1 MYDEL
6 LQISRLPG
14 EPRIR
19 YVRLWGLLRR
29 ICIEQSEG
37 FKSDYA
43 TLFSRLVA
51 VCRHLHIDHRPAD
64 RFRQHAR
71 RVLHD
76 DYRPTAEAEEADL
89 ADLCHFVMQV
99 YGQPVPPALP
109 QHIRPLRVKAAGSC
123 AGKALRGVVLHIT
136 SAHSFDCLIDGS
148 DLPFHIAF
156 FEAEG
161 NAPDELQHTRYLS
174 EGANVMLL
182 DAAPVSGKAQT
193 LQVYMAILEPDYLL
207 DVTALTNC
215 LKPYGHSPLN
225 YLIDAFRPAQ
235 PNPHILLGN
244 MANQFMDDCI
254 NDGSRAIFEASARRS
269 FRDNLLAYACLP
281 DEAVSASFFDEA
293 RRQFRHISRSVA
305 ERFPADDV
313 GIVPSQAILEPS
325 FICPALGLRGRLDV
339 MTADCRRVLEL
350 KSGKADTW
358 RLEHPKPKAAHLMQM
373 SLYGEMLRRN
383 FNLDWNELQ
392 TYLFYSAYPLFF
404 NERRSAAAI
413 RQTLDL
419 RNGIVCLLRRL
430 AQGDFGRILPLLTPQ
445 RLNQFNLHSKL
456 YSQYLLPQIEA
467 VTQPLWQLQA
477 DNRLHDYFTAFVRFT
492 FGELFLSKTSD
503 NRPDSV
509 RGFAATWTADTRTK
523 LLAGNLLHPLHLVRT
538 DTDEQGAVTAV
549 HFSLPCADD
558 DFIPNFNEG
567 EMVQLYEADAPG
579 ANVTNRQLLRGTVT
593 HIGPDSLSITLAYR
607 QRSRLLFDRQKPYA
621 VEHDA
626 TDSPAMQQVQ
636 NLFTLLTV
644 PAARR
649 ELLLARRVPEADTSR
664 QLQGSWPEAVS
675 HIVLQAKQARDYY
688 LLVGPPGTGKT
699 NLALRCMVHEYLLE
713 RAAHADTG
721 QPYGALLLTAYTN
734 RAVDEIC
741 AMLDTLAREYPFD
754 YLRLGHAATCAPAH
768 RHHLLS
774 VRAETLSRR
783 SEAQQLTDS
792 VPIVVGTVITLTSS
806 QVLFRRRRFEAA
818 IIDEASQ
825 LLEPQLLGLLCAQ
838 ADGREAIGKFI
849 LIGDHKQ
856 LPAVVQQPEARTA
869 THSDELRR
877 MGLTDMRQ
885 SLFERLHRLEQQAG
899 RRQFVGMLHRQGR
912 MHPDICQFV
921 NRRFYRDQL
930 QAVPLPHQTGQLST
944 AANLPAFERFVATT
958 RMGFFPVAASGSG
971 ENLRANEPEAQVAA
985 RVVEALTSLHAQPG
999 HSDFHPEQAIGI
1011 IVPFRSQ
1018 IACIRSML
1026 RQRGLDCAETVT
1038 IDTVECYQGSQRDCI
1053 LFSTTVSQPYQMQL
1067 LSETHNVDGVDVDR
1081 KLNVAVTRARKQFFL
1096 IGNPR
1101 LLAESDI
1108 YRDLMATCRTF
1119 EGDFFAN

>member
-19 YVRLWGLLRR
+19 YARLWGLLRR
-29 ICIEQSEG
+29 ICIEQSKD
-37 FKSDYA
+37 FRSDYA

-71 RVLHD
+71 RVLHE
-76 DYRPTAEAEEADL
+76 DYRPSPEAEEADL

-99 YGQPVPPALP
+99 YGHPVPPTLP

-123 AGKALRGVVLHIT
+123 AGKALRGVVLHI
-136 SAHSFDCLIDGS
+136 SSDHSFDCLLDGHER
-148 DLPFHIAF
+148 PFHIVF

-161 NAPDELQHTRYLS
+161 TAPDERPHTRYLS

-182 DAAPVSGKAQT
+182 DAVPASGTPQT
-193 LQVYMAILEPDYLL
+193 LQVYMAILEPDYLI

-254 NDGSRAIFEASARRS
+254 NDGSQATFEASALRS
-269 FRDNLLAYACLP
+269 FRDNVLLYASLP
-281 DEAVSASFFDEA
+281 DEAVPASFFDEA
-293 RRQFRHISRSVA
+293 RRQFHHINRSVA

-313 GIVPSQAILEPS
+313 GIVPGQAILEPS
-325 FICPALGLRGRLDV
+325 FICPTLGLRGRLDV
-339 MTADCRRVLEL
+339 MTADRRRVLEL

-358 RLEHPKPKAAHLMQM
+358 RLEHPQPKAAHLMQM

-383 FNLDWNELQ
+383 FNLDWNDLQ

-413 RQTLDL
+413 RQTLNL

-430 AQGDFGRILPLLTPQ
+430 AQGEFGRILPLLTPQ
-445 RLNQFNLHSKL
+445 RLNQYNLRGKL
-456 YSQYLLPQIEA
+456 YNQYLLPQIEA
-467 VTQPLWQLQA
+467 VTQPLQELQA
-477 DNRLHDYFTAFVRFT
+477 DSRLRDYFTAFVRFT
-492 FGELFLSKTSD
+492 FGELFLTKTSD

-523 LLAGNLLHPLHLVRT
+523 LLAGNLLRHLRLERT
-538 DTDEQGAVTAV
+538 DTDSQGAVTAV
-549 HFSLPCADD
+549 HFSLPGDD
-558 DFIPNFNEG
+558 GDFIPNFNAG
-567 EMVQLYEADAPG
+567 EMVQLYEAGDPG

-593 HIGPDSLSITLAYR
+593 HIRPASLSIELAYR
-607 QRSRLLFDRQKPYA
+607 QRTPLLFDRQKLYA

-636 NLFTLLTV
+636 NLFALLTAT
-644 PAARR
+644 PARR
-649 ELLLARRVPEADTSR
+649 ELLLARRAPEADTTR
-664 QLQGSWPEAVS
+664 QLRGTWPETVS

-699 NLALRCMVHEYLLE
+699 NLALRSMVHEYLLE
-713 RAAHADTG
+713 RAARTAAG

-741 AMLDTLAREYPFD
+741 AMLDTLARELPFD

-768 RHHLLS
+768 RPRLLS
-774 VRAETLSRR
+774 VRAASLSRR
-783 SEAQQLTDS
+783 SQAQQLADS
-792 VPIVVGTVITLTSS
+792 VPIVVGTVITLTGS
-806 QVLFRRRRFEAA
+806 QALFRRRRFEAA
-818 IIDEASQ
+818 LIDEASQ

-838 ADGREAIGKFI
+838 SEGRDAIGKFV

-869 THSDELRR
+869 THSDELRH
-877 MGLTDMRQ
+877 MGLTDVRR
-885 SLFERLHRLEQQAG
+885 SLFERLNQLERQAERG
-899 RRQFVGMLHRQGR
+899 QFVGMLHRQGR
-912 MHPDICQFV
+912 MHPDISQFV
-921 NRRFYRDQL
+921 NRRFYGGQL
-930 QAVPLPHQTGQLST
+930 QPVPLPHQTGQLI
-944 AANLPAFERFVATT
+944 AAAGLPAFARFVAAT
-958 RMGFFPVAASGSG
+958 RMGFLPVVTDGNR
-971 ENLRANEPEAQVAA
+971 ENLRANEPEALVAA
-985 RVVEALTSLHAQPG
+985 RVVEALVSLSATQPQG
-999 HSDFHPEQAIGI
+999 GFRPEQAIGI

-1018 IACIRSML
+1018 IACIRSIL
-1026 RQRGLDCAETVT
+1026 RRRGLACAEAVT

-1067 LSETHNVDGVDVDR
+1067 LSEVHSVDGVAVDR

-1108 YRDLMATCRTF
+1108 YRDLIATCHTF

>member
-1 MYDEL
+1 MYEEL

-19 YVRLWGLLRR
+19 YARLWGLLRR
-29 ICIEQSEG
+29 ICLEQSED

-51 VCRHLHIDHRPAD
+51 VCRHLRIDHRPAD

-71 RVLHD
+71 RVLHE

-99 YGQPVPPALP
+99 YGQPVPPTLP
-109 QHIRPLRVKAAGSC
+109 QHIRPLRVKAAGNG

-136 SAHSFDCLIDGS
+136 SAHSFNCLLDGH
-148 DLPFHIAF
+148 DQPFHIEF
-156 FEAEG
+156 FETEG
-161 NAPDELQHTRYLS
+161 TAPDEQPHTRYLS

-182 DAAPVSGKAQT
+182 DAVPVSGKTQT

-254 NDGSRAIFEASARRS
+254 NDGGQATFEASARRS
-269 FRDNLLAYACLP
+269 FRDNVLLYACLP
-281 DEAVSASFFDEA
+281 DEVMPASFFDEA
-293 RRQFRHISRSVA
+293 RRQFRHISSSVA

-313 GIVPSQAILEPS
+313 GIIPEQAMLEPS

-350 KSGKADTW
+350 KSGKAETW

-383 FNLDWNELQ
+383 FNLDWNDLQ

-413 RQTLDL
+413 RQTLSL

-430 AQGDFGRILPLLTPQ
+430 AQGEFERILPLLTPQ
-445 RLNQFNLHSKL
+445 RLNQFNLRGKL

-467 VTQPLWQLQA
+467 VTQPLQELQA
-477 DNRLHDYFTAFVRFT
+477 DSRLCSYFTAFVRFT

-523 LLAGNLLHPLHLVRT
+523 LLAGNLLHHLRLDHT
-538 DTDEQGAVTAV
+538 DTDSQGAVTAV
-549 HFSLPCADD
+549 HFSLPSDD
-558 DFIPNFNEG
+558 SDFIPNFNAG
-567 EMVQLYEADAPG
+567 EMVQLYEAGTPE

-593 HIGPDSLSITLAYR
+593 HISPSSISIELAYR
-607 QRSRLLFDRQKPYA
+607 QRSRLLFDRQKRYN
-621 VEHDA
+621 VEHDT
-626 TDSPAMQQVQ
+626 TDSPSMQQVQ
-636 NLFTLLTV
+636 NLFALLTATR
-644 PAARR
+644 PRR
-649 ELLLARRVPEADTSR
+649 ELLLARRDPEADTSC
-664 QLQGSWPEAVS
+664 QLRGVWPEAVS

-713 RAAHADTG
+713 RAARTAAG

-741 AMLDTLAREYPFD
+741 AMLDMLGREFPFD
-754 YLRLGHAATCAPAH
+754 YLRLGNTATCAPAH
-768 RHHLLS
+768 RSHLLS
-774 VRAETLSRR
+774 VRAQALSRR
-783 SEAQQLTDS
+783 SEAQELAGS
-792 VPIVVGTVITLTSS
+792 VPIVVGTVITLTGS
-806 QVLFRRRRFEAA
+806 QVLFRRQRFEAA

-825 LLEPQLLGLLCAQ
+825 LLEPQALGLLCAQ
-838 ADGREAIGKFI
+838 ADGCDAIGKFI

-869 THSDELRR
+869 THCDELLR
-877 MGLTDMRQ
+877 MGLSDVRH
-885 SLFERLHRLEQQAG
+885 SLFERLHLLERQAG
-899 RRQFVGMLHRQGR
+899 RKQFVGMLHRQGR

-921 NRRFYRDQL
+921 NRRFYHGLL
-930 QAVPLPHQTGQLST
+930 QAVPLPHQTEQLPI
-944 AANLPAFERFVATT
+944 AAGRTAFEQFVATT
-958 RMGFFPVAASGSG
+958 RMGFFPVATDSNH
-971 ENLRANEPEAQVAA
+971 ENLRANEPEAWVAA
-985 RVVEALTSLHAQPG
+985 RVVEALVSLYGAQTQTSFQ
-999 HSDFHPEQAIGI
+999 PEQAIGI

-1026 RQRGLDCAETVT
+1026 RRLGLTCAEAIT

-1067 LSETHNVDGVDVDR
+1067 LSEVHNVDGVAVDR

-1101 LLAESDI
+1101 LLSESDI
-1108 YRDLMATCRTF
+1108 YRDLMSTCHTF
-1119 EGDFFAN
+1119 ERDFFAN